1 MHLAWSFPIQMM
13 SIYLVVI
20 HWAGV
25 RHVVMS
31 HGLEAARPDI
41 NISMA
46 LNFEIW
52 QAWMSKLL

>member
-1 MHLAWSFPIQMM
+1 MI
-13 SIYLVVI
+13 SIYLVAI

-41 NISMA
+41 SISMA
-46 LNFEIW
+46 LNIEIW
-52 QAWMSKLL
+52 